1 MIEVRSNLREVTR
14 NIQRFIYQHLP
25 AAGLYALQS
34 TAKRV
39 QKRMAESG
47 KPSTSP
53 VQWDSVRQRIAFFAS
68 NGFGGGIPYRRRG
81 TYEQGW
87 QIRKIPG
94 GSELSNNTRGARFI
108 GGLPSGRD
116 LSPGKKQSSIH
127 KGRYRLLRP
136 TVDEEIKHLHQDVID
151 RLRIEASQ

>member
-1 MIEVRSNLREVTR
+1 MFEGKSNIREVIR
-14 NIQRFIYQHLP
+14 NIQRFVYQRLP
-25 AAGLYALQS
+25 AAGLYALAA
-34 TAKRV
+34 TARRV
-39 QKRMAESG
+39 QKRMSESG
-47 KPSTSP
+47 KPVTYP
-53 VQWDSVRQRIAFFAS
+53 VQWDSIRQRQAFFAS

-87 QIRKIPG
+87 QIRKLPH
-94 GSELSNNTRGARFI
+94 GSELSNRARSARFI

-127 KGRYRLLRP
+127 RGRYRLLRP

>member
-1 MIEVRSNLREVTR
+1 MIVLYRCRTRTNVLCPCGAVERRLRKLDLEHET
-14 NIQRFIYQHLP
+14 
-25 AAGLYALQS
+25 
-34 TAKRV
+34 KRV
-39 QKRMAESG
+39 
-47 KPSTSP
+47 
-53 VQWDSVRQRIAFFAS
+53 
-68 NGFGGGIPYRRRG
+68 PYRRRG

-87 QIRKIPG
+87 QIKKLPRG
-94 GSELSNNTRGARFI
+94 TELLNRARAARFV

-136 TVDEEIKHLHQDVID
+136 TVDEELKHLHQDVID